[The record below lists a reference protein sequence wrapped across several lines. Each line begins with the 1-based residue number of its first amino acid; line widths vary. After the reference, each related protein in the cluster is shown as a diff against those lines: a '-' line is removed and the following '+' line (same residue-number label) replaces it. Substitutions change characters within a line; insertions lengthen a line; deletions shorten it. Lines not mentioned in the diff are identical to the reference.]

1 MELRLTIL
9 FRTYNLSKLTR
20 RFVFNFLVSI
30 RKLVRDL
37 FPLYQYLEYTGKIQV
52 ESTIPKY
59 IFVDFL
65 TWMTRDNR
73 RKKCNKIQYEIR
85 LD

>member
-37 FPLYQYLEYTGKIQV
+37 FPLNQYL
-52 ESTIPKY
+52 
-59 IFVDFL
+59 
-65 TWMTRDNR
+65 
-73 RKKCNKIQYEIR
+73 
-85 LD
+85 